1 MKALILAGGFAKRL
15 GPIGEHM
22 PKAML
27 VERGDSIINHLVK
40 KIRAV
45 DGEPIISTNKKFA
58 GFFSKYKNVLVEGSM
73 TEEQKLGAVSAI
85 WNAIKSLKID
95 EDLMVVCADNYFSS
109 DFQGFVSSYSGKPLV
124 GVYHVGQQTEMKPEE
139 MATVNFEGSTQ
150 YPPPKRSFQF
160 TDFKEKVKPPLSN
173 YVSTGVYLFP
183 KRVFPILEDFCGA
196 KKQDAPGYFIQNLM
210 QRGETVEGYLFDGEW
225 YDVSHKSYLQTF
237 RDGRL
242 VESSDRCIVVEKA
255 TEDKMSLK
263 LTILHAG
270 KQTADNTRPNSE
282 VYFFLDGSGEME
294 ISGKRKRVRE
304 KDIAQVGPGE
314 LRIIYNTHECDLVF
328 ISLARILE
336 TAK

>member
-15 GPIGEHM
+15 GPIGEQM

-27 VERGDSIINHLVK
+27 VEKGDSIINQLVR

-58 GFFSKYKNVLVEGSM
+58 GFFSRYQDVLVEEAM
-73 TEEQKLGAVSAI
+73 AEEQKLGAVSAI
-85 WNAIKSLKID
+85 WNAIKARKID

-109 DFQGFVSSYSGKPLV
+109 DFQGFVSSYSGRPLV

-139 MATVNFEGSTQ
+139 MATVNFEGSGR
-150 YPPPKRSFQF
+150 YPPPKQSFRF

-183 KRVFPILEDFCGA
+183 RRVFPILEEFCGM
-196 KKQDAPGYFIQNLM
+196 KKQDAPGYFIQHLM
-210 QRGETVEGYLFDGEW
+210 QRGEAVEGYLFGGDW
-225 YDVSHKSYLQTF
+225 YDISHKSYLQAF

-242 VESSDRCIVVEKA
+242 VESNDRCIVVEKSA
-255 TEDKMSLK
+255 GESLALR
-263 LTILHAG
+263 LTILHAD
-270 KQTADNTRPNSE
+270 KQTASQAHSDPE

-294 ISGKRKRVRE
+294 VSEKRKRVRE
-304 KDIAQVGPGE
+304 KDVVHVGANEPHSVH
-314 LRIIYNTHECDLVF
+314 NTHESDLIF
-328 ISLARILE
+328 ISLGEKSGI
-336 TAK
+336 AK